1 MPNTQET
8 VHFHNEAGVQL
19 AGRLHLP
26 EDQPR
31 AFALFAHCFTCS
43 KDIPA
48 AERIADRLAT
58 QGLAVLRF
66 DFAGLGDSGG
76 DFADTNLSSNVSDL
90 VAAADFLERDY
101 RAPTLLVGHSLGG
114 AAVLRAAH
122 QIDSC
127 RAVVTVGAP
136 ARPDHLRGALE
147 SKDPA
152 LTQNGEAVLLLG
164 PRRFRITQQLL
175 DDLSAHGG
183 PEDHVGQLRR
193 ALLVMHAPG
202 DQTVSIDNATA
213 IFVAARHPKSFVS
226 LDSADHLLTRRDD
239 AEYAADTIAAWVS
252 RYLPP
257 APRARTK
264 RVIHSTASG

>member
-1 MPNTQET
+1 MPNAQHT
-8 VHFHNEAGVQL
+8 VYFHNEAGVQL
-19 AGRLHLP
+19 AGLLHVP

-31 AFALFAHCFTCS
+31 AYALFAHCFTCS

-76 DFADTNLSSNVSDL
+76 DFADTNLSSNVQDL
-90 VAAADFLERDY
+90 VAAADYLEREH
-101 RAPTLLVGHSLGG
+101 RAPTLLIGHSLGG

-127 RAVVTVGAP
+127 RAVVTLGAP

-147 SKDPA
+147 AKEP
-152 LTQNGEAVLLLG
+152 LLLEEEEAELKLG
-164 PRRFRITQQLL
+164 PRLVRITRQLL
-175 DDLSAHGG
+175 EDLSSHGG
-183 PEDHVGQLRR
+183 PEDHVGSLKR

-202 DQTVSIDNATA
+202 DQQVSIDNATA
-213 IFVAARHPKSFVS
+213 IFLAARHPKSFVS

-239 AEYAADTIAAWVS
+239 AEYAADTIAAWSS

-257 APRARTK
+257 PPRARGRLLQK
-264 RVIHSTASG
+264 V

>member
-1 MPNTQET
+1 MPNAQHT

-26 EDQPR
+26 EEQPR

-76 DFADTNLSSNVSDL
+76 DFADTNLSSNVQDL
-90 VAAADFLERDY
+90 VAAADYLERSH
-101 RAPTLLVGHSLGG
+101 RAPTLLIGHSLGG

-127 RAVVTVGAP
+127 RAVATLGAP
-136 ARPDHLRGALE
+136 ARPDHLRGVLE
-147 SKDPA
+147 AQDPR
-152 LTQNGEAVLLLG
+152 LVDEGEAELKLG
-164 PRRFRITQQLL
+164 PRRVLITRQLL
-175 DDLSAHGG
+175 DDLTAHGG
-183 PEDHVGQLRR
+183 PEDHVGSLRR
-193 ALLVMHAPG
+193 ALLVLHAPG

-239 AEYAADTIAAWVS
+239 AEYAADTIAAWSS

-257 APRARTK
+257 PPRARGK
-264 RVIHSTASG
+264 LLQKM

>member
-1 MPNTQET
+1 MPTTQQT
-8 VHFHNEAGVQL
+8 VHFDNEAGVQL

-26 EDQPR
+26 EDQPK
-31 AFALFAHCFTCS
+31 AFVLFAHCFTCS

-66 DFAGLGDSGG
+66 DFAGLGESGG
-76 DFADTNLSSNVSDL
+76 DFADTNLSSNIADL

-101 RAPTLLVGHSLGG
+101 RAPSLLVGHSLGG

-127 RAVVTVGAP
+127 RAVATIAAP
-136 ARPDHLRGALE
+136 ARPDHLRHVLE
-147 SKDPA
+147 KKDPA
-152 LTQNGEAVLLLG
+152 LVETGEAVLLLG
-164 PRRFRITQQLL
+164 PRQFRITQQLL

-183 PEDHVGQLRR
+183 PEDHVGSLRR

-213 IFVAARHPKSFVS
+213 IFLAARHPKSFVS
-226 LDSADHLLTRRDD
+226 LDSADHLITRKDD
-239 AEYAADTIAAWVS
+239 ALYIADTISAWVG

-257 APRARTK
+257 APSGRK
-264 RVIHSTASG
+264 RVLHRG